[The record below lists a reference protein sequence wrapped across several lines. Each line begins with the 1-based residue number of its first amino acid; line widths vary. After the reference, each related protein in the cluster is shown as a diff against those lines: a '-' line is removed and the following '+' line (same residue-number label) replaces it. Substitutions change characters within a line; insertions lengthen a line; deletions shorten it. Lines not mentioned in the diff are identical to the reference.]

1 LKSSRKS
8 SLKLKVCGLTQKS
21 NLESVVASGV
31 DFAGLIFYQKS
42 PRYMADKLLS
52 ADLDAYREH
61 VSFVGVF
68 VNETLEVLIELS
80 RQFQLNIIQ
89 LHGIESPEYCQN
101 VQEQGFQVMKVFGV
115 GESFD
120 FSSLKPYLPVVDYFL
135 FDTKSPQYG
144 GTGVSFQWSVLKD
157 YPYDKPFWVGGGVS
171 VENLPSLLSLHLP
184 HLYAVDMN
192 SALEISPGLKDISKV
207 KASVKIMAD
216 YNSIA

>member
-1 LKSSRKS
+1 MKSSRKS